1 MASQLI
7 KMTIAGYRWAAG
19 PFLCRQFHDG
29 GKDYPLQLKTG
40 LMIDA
45 EKTQT
50 AVSRDKRKLVK
61 QVNPISD
68 QHSQGYVIWS
78 RSNIGDSNHM
88 VESVFMVGLMEK
100 V

>member
-1 MASQLI
+1 
-7 KMTIAGYRWAAG
+7 MTIAGYRWTAG
-19 PFLCRQFHDG
+19 PIAGLSCVGSFMTG
-29 GKDYPLQLKTG
+29 GRTTHYSWKTG

-78 RSNIGDSNHM
+78 RSNIGDSDHM
-88 VESVFMVGLMEK
+88 VESVFMVGLKAK